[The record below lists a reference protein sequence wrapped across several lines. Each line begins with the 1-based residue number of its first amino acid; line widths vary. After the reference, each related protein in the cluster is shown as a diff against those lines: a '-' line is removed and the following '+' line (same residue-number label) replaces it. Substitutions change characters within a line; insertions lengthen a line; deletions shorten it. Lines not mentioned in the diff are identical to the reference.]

1 MARVVL
7 EQLDCWYGRTHAVD
21 HINLVVEDGEF
32 CVLLG
37 PSGCGKTST
46 LRMIAGFVRPSSG
59 EIYVDGEPI
68 SRLYPGRR
76 NIAMVFQSYALYPH
90 MTVRQHFEFPLR
102 ATKMP
107 AQEITRRVEEMA
119 DFLHMRELL
128 DRYPRE
134 LSAGQQQ
141 RAAIGR
147 ALIRRPRLFL
157 LDEPLSNLDARLRVE
172 MRANLRRLQ
181 QEIRITTI
189 YVTHDQV
196 EAQGLA
202 DKIVVMNQGRILQ
215 VGSPQEVYS
224 RPADLFVAGFI
235 GTPPMNFLSC
245 RLVREGDQ
253 VVLRNEHFSVPLPP
267 ALADQLREV
276 APNRPLVL
284 GVRPE
289 HIRLSPVPQADSIAS
304 EVYVL
309 EPQSNELIVDL
320 KLGDQVLKARGD
332 KRELGF
338 RPQVGQPV
346 WMTFHPHHLH
356 IFDQETQRRLA

>member
-1 MARVVL
+1 MSRVVL
-7 EQLDCWYGRTHAVD
+7 EKLDCWYGRTHAVD
-21 HINLVVEDGEF
+21 HIDLVVEDGEL

-46 LRMIAGFVRPSSG
+46 LRMVAGFVRLAGG

-68 SRLYPGRR
+68 SHLYPGRR

-90 MTVRQHFEFPLR
+90 MTVREHFLFPLR
-102 ATKMP
+102 ATRKS
-107 AQEITRRVEEMA
+107 AQEMTQRVEEMA
-119 DFLHMRELL
+119 DFLHMREFL
-128 DRYPRE
+128 DRYPQE

-147 ALIRRPRLFL
+147 ALIRQPRLFL

-181 QEIRITTI
+181 QDLRITTI

-196 EAQGLA
+196 EAQSLG
-202 DKIVVMNQGRILQ
+202 DKIVVMNLGRILQ
-215 VGSPQEVYS
+215 VGTPTEVYNW
-224 RPADLFVAGFI
+224 PVNLFVAGFI
-235 GTPPMNFLSC
+235 GTPPMNFLDC
-245 RLVREGDQ
+245 RLVREDGQ
-253 VVLRNEHFSVPLPP
+253 AVLRNEDFSVAVPP
-267 ALADQLREV
+267 SLADQLQDV
-276 APNRPLVL
+276 APDQPLVL

-289 HIRLSPVPQADSIAS
+289 HISLSPVAQDDSIAS

-320 KLGDQVLKARGD
+320 KMGDQVLKMRGD

-338 RPQVGQPV
+338 RPQPGQMV
-346 WMTFHPHHLH
+346 WMTFHPHHLYL
-356 IFDQETQRRLA
+356 FDKESQRRLA

>member
-7 EQLDCWYGRTHAVD
+7 EKLDCWYGRTHAVD
-21 HINLVVEDGEF
+21 QIDLVVEDGEF

-37 PSGCGKTST
+37 PSGCGKTTT
-46 LRMIAGFVRPSSG
+46 LRMIAGFVRPAGG
-59 EIYVDGEPI
+59 EIYLDGEPI
-68 SRLYPGRR
+68 SHLYPGHR

-90 MTVRQHFEFPLR
+90 MTVREHLMFPLR
-102 ATKMP
+102 AARMSP
-107 AQEITRRVEEMA
+107 QEMARRVEEMA
-119 DFLHMRELL
+119 DFLHMRDLL

-141 RAAIGR
+141 RTAIGR

-172 MRANLRRLQ
+172 MRASLRRLQ
-181 QEIRITTI
+181 QDLRITTI

-202 DKIVVMNQGRILQ
+202 DKIVVMNHGRIQQ
-215 VGSPQEVYS
+215 VGSPQEIYR
-224 RPADLFVAGFI
+224 RPENLFVAGFI
-235 GTPPMNFLSC
+235 GTPPMNFLDC
-245 RLVREGDQ
+245 RLLREDGR
-253 VVLRNEHFSVPLPP
+253 VLLEGARFRLTAPP
-267 ALADQLREV
+267 ALAQTLREV
-276 APNRPLVL
+276 ESGRSLIL
-284 GVRPE
+284 GIRPE
-289 HIRLSPVPQADSIAS
+289 HIILSAEALEDGIAG

-320 KLGDQVLKARGD
+320 RLGDQVLKARQD

-338 RPQVGQPV
+338 HPRIGQTV
-346 WMTFHPHHLH
+346 WMRFPPEHWHL
-356 IFDQETQRRLA
+356 FDRQTERRLA